1 MGNIPV
7 ARVLYEQEDG
17 KKAYYILQPGE
28 SHDPVTGLIQPA
40 GLSVLDAAKRLDF
53 TPNNGLVNAAEPA
66 GNASASVAAGT
77 TTSDAAG
84 TDNGSA
90 DEPESVS
97 SGGEPQSSGVSQSD
111 TIQATNPSE
120 GEEVSTQD
128 NQPQDEVQQPNEEQA
143 ANGVLK
149 IETITPAPQ
158 EAPQSS
164 GVSGT
169 VTQTGPSQTG
179 ATPIAPAVPVAP
191 AAPVTAAVVT
201 PTPVKPAAPVL
212 AEIDAL
218 IEKAQAEASTYGK
231 MVLEQ
236 LKGYIDSMAPKK
248 LLSTADTVRWQVQLY
263 RVLSNTVNRLDDDF
277 FLVWG
282 TILKAFHS
290 QKDGVFHESY
300 VFRAMEHV
308 TLSKEDQAAFQRLL
322 NLVKLTAS
330 LQGRQAAT
338 RQVDFKKTLEFGVNE
353 AGKQKLFNFYNV

>member
-1 MGNIPV
+1 MGNIPQ
-7 ARVLYEQEDG
+7 ARVLYEKEDG
-17 KKAYYILQPGE
+17 NKAYYTLQAGE
-28 SHDPVTGLIQPA
+28 SHDPATGLIQPA
-40 GLSVLDAAKRLDF
+40 GLTVLAAAQRLDF
-53 TPNNGLVNAAEPA
+53 TPNNGTVNAAEPA
-66 GNASASVAAGT
+66 GNASASVGAGT
-77 TTSDAAG
+77 PPSDAAG
-84 TDNGSA
+84 TCNGSA
-90 DEPESVS
+90 DESESVS
-97 SGGEPQSSGVSQSD
+97 SGSEPQSSGVSQSD
-111 TIQATNPSE
+111 TIQAINPSE

-128 NQPQDEVQQPNEEQA
+128 NQPQDEVQQPTEEQA

-149 IETITPAPQ
+149 IETITPAAQPT
-158 EAPQSS
+158 QST

-169 VTQTGPSQTG
+169 VTQTGSSQSG
-179 ATPIAPAVPVAP
+179 AAAIVPAVPVAP
-191 AAPVTAAVVT
+191 APVTAAVVT

-218 IEKAQAEASTYGK
+218 IAKAQEEASTYGK

-330 LQGRQAAT
+330 PQGRQAAT